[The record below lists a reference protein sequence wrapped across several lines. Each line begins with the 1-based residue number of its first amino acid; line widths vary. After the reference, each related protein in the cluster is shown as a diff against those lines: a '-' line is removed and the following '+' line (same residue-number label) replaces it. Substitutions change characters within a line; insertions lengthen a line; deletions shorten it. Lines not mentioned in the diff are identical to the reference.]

1 VKQLEP
7 LFSLPADLTASWR
20 QKSWQRCQTLG
31 VPPLKSEGFQYVP
44 LAKWRSKSYLLP
56 QPSDLTPDPFAECAF
71 SYAVFVDG
79 FFQPHL
85 SQIPSPLVALP
96 LPAAM
101 KSYGLFLQNRL
112 QRSLKEETDFF
123 ALFNGACHGRGLFLY
138 APPHA
143 TFSSP
148 LQIIHLSRPNSLSLP
163 RIQLVMGKQANLQ
176 IIHTSPIHDS
186 HAFIDCVLD
195 EASRCS
201 FYDLSLPTSSS
212 WQTQA
217 FRALLK
223 RDSFLQTFHLT
234 TGAETVRTSL
244 KIELAEENSE
254 ALAQGLSLLSHQTE
268 SHFHGRV
275 EHQAPH
281 CRSRQHI
288 KAVLQDQSRSSFEG
302 KIYVHPIAQKTEA
315 YQNSQTLLLSNEAV
329 SYSKPNLEIF
339 ADDVKASHGATIS
352 QPDAEA
358 LFYLRSRGLSSDQSR
373 SLLVQGFCQELLQ
386 SIPFSSIHEK
396 ILRTGALSFV

>member
-1 VKQLEP
+1 MKQLES
-7 LFSLPADLTASWR
+7 LFSLSGDLMDPWR
-20 QKSWQRCQTLG
+20 KKARQRCEALG
-31 VPPLKSEGFQYVP
+31 PPPLKSEDFQYVP
-44 LAKWRSKSYLLP
+44 LAKWHSRSHGPFQSSHCAPEPFPESASSYL
-56 QPSDLTPDPFAECAF
+56 
-71 SYAVFVDG
+71 VFTDG
-79 FFQPHL
+79 VFQPQL

-96 LPAAM
+96 LSSAM

-123 ALFNGACHGRGLFLY
+123 ALLNGACHPQGLFLY
-138 APPHA
+138 APPH
-143 TFSSP
+143 TNLSSP
-148 LQIIHLSRPNSLSLP
+148 LHIIHLTSPNSLSFP
-163 RIQLVMGKQANLQ
+163 RIQLVMGKQANLN
-176 IIHTSPIHDS
+176 IIHTSPSHDH

-195 EASRCS
+195 ESARAS
-201 FYDLSLPTSSS
+201 FYDLSLPSPSS

-223 RDSFLQTFHLT
+223 RDSFLQTFHIT

-254 ALAQGLSLLSHQTE
+254 ALVQNLSLLSHESQ
-268 SHFHGRV
+268 SHFHSLV

-288 KAVLQDQSRSSFEG
+288 KSILQHQSRSSFEG
-302 KIYVHPIAQKTEA
+302 KIFVRPIAQKTEA
-315 YQNSQTLLLSNEAV
+315 YQNSQTLLLSNEAT

-352 QPDAEA
+352 QPNAEA
-358 LFYLRSRGLSSDQSR
+358 LFYLRSRGLSHQQAR
-373 SLLVQGFCQELLQ
+373 ALLVQGFCQELLQ
-386 SIPFSSIHEK
+386 SIPYASIHEK